1 MVEFVV
7 VFGSGDEFAVVFVVF
22 IVEDDDKTFTHIE
35 VCVSLNE

>member
-7 VFGSGDEFAVVFVVF
+7 VFGSGDEFVVVFVVLV
-22 IVEDDDKTFTHIE
+22 VEDDNKTATHIE